1 MHTRKVQRIG
11 KETFFVSLPK
21 SWAKTHGIEKG
32 EEVIIDVRDDGSL
45 IIKPTKLSEKRK
57 EATVVNFSEF
67 FDHELLGKY
76 LLGYDQIRIRSQK
89 RFAYEEKERIER
101 VLKKLVGM
109 EIVEETQNEVVV
121 QSVLDVSSTHP
132 ARLLQRMCI
141 ISSSMYKDIVDGI
154 IKKDS
159 EIIKL
164 AVSRDDEVDRIYFFS
179 VRVLRTI
186 IQDYWLM
193 SEFSILPMEVMDYR
207 LVSEKLEL
215 IGDISVDMG
224 MRTLEA
230 GEETLNEISK
240 SLGKLPELV
249 HNVSEL
255 QNEALDLFL
264 NKRAEKIEEKL
275 REYESAP
282 GKLNEIVESEEKG
295 KISFIAFD
303 MSQILATIKDVIDLS
318 F

>member
-1 MHTRKVQRIG
+1 M
-11 KETFFVSLPK
+11 SLPK

-32 EEVIIDVRDDGSL
+32 EEVIIDVKEDGSL
-45 IIKPTKLSEKRK
+45 IIKPIKISEKKK
-57 EATVVNFSEF
+57 ELAIVNFTDF
-67 FDHELLGKY
+67 FEHELLGKY
-76 LLGYDQIRIRSQK
+76 LLGYDVIKIVNQK
-89 RFAYEEKERIER
+89 RFSYDEKERIER

-132 ARLLQRMCI
+132 AKLLQRMCI
-141 ISSSMYKDIVDGI
+141 ISSSMYKDIIDGI
-154 IKKDS
+154 LKKDN
-159 EIIKL
+159 EIVKL
-164 AVSRDDEVDRIYFFS
+164 AVSRDEEVDRIYFFL

-224 MRTLEA
+224 IRTLEA
-230 GEETLNEISK
+230 EEELINEFYK
-240 SLGKLPELV
+240 SLGKLPEIAR
-249 HNVSEL
+249 NVSEL
-255 QNEALDLFL
+255 QNEALNLFL
-264 NKRAEKIEEKL
+264 NRRTEKVEEKL
-275 REYESAP
+275 IEYESALR
-282 GKLNEIVESEEKG
+282 KLKEISESEEK
-295 KISFIAFD
+295 ISFIVFD
-303 MSQILATIKDVIDLS
+303 MLQILATVKDIIDLS